1 LEKEIVKRLLF
12 ISSVLAL
19 ALSACGAAAT
29 PTIDASQVQASA
41 LAVASTMYAM
51 TQAAIPP
58 TFVPTDTPLP
68 SPTDLPSP
76 TLLPVLPLVTDMP
89 LAIQVP
95 PTSSSTDSCNGPL
108 VNKPSAAPDAGKVGT
123 NIKIANA
130 TKATITVSLYLNKNQ
145 QGECGYKSYV
155 ISKSNSISI
164 INALPFGCYNIS
176 AFVNDPKKPTQP
188 SYGSCVNITGIDKTT
203 ITVSADTIK
212 VTGP

>member
-1 LEKEIVKRLLF
+1 MKSLF
-12 ISSVLAL
+12 FVSSVLAL
-19 ALSACGAAAT
+19 TLTACGAAPA

-58 TFVPTDTPLP
+58 TFVPTNTPVP

-76 TLLPVLPLVTDMP
+76 TPLPPLPMTTDTP
-89 LAIQVP
+89 FAIQN
-95 PTSSSTDSCNGPL
+95 PTSIPSTDSCNGPL
-108 VNKPSAAPDAGKVGT
+108 VNKPSAAADAGKIGT
-123 NIKIANA
+123 NIKITNA
-130 TKATITVSLYLNKNQ
+130 TKATITVSLYLNKNR

-155 ISKSNSISI
+155 LSKASSTSIT
-164 INALPFGCYNIS
+164 NDLPFGCYSIS
-176 AFVNDPKKPTQP
+176 AFVNDPKKPTSP

-203 ITVSADTIK
+203 IIVSADSIK

>member
-1 LEKEIVKRLLF
+1 MKSLFF
-12 ISSVLAL
+12 ISSILAL
-19 ALSACGAAAT
+19 TLTACGT
-29 PTIDASQVQASA
+29 TPPPTIDASQVQASA

-76 TLLPVLPLVTDMP
+76 TLLPVLPLTTDTP
-89 LAIQVP
+89 FAIQN
-95 PTSSSTDSCNGPL
+95 PTSAPSTDSCNGPL
-108 VNKPSAAPDAGKVGT
+108 INKPSAAPDAGKIGT
-123 NIKIANA
+123 NIKISNA

-155 ISKSNSISI
+155 LAKSNSISI
-164 INALPFGCYNIS
+164 TNALPFGCYNIS
-176 AFVNDPKKPTQP
+176 AFVNDPKKPTSP
-188 SYGSCVNITGIDKTT
+188 SYGSCVNITGVDKTT
-203 ITVSADTIK
+203 ITVSPDSIK